1 MPKFSL
7 QSKRDRLI
15 KLIQRVEN
23 GQTVQARD
31 VDLVL
36 TAEQKAVMES
46 EWEKQLALRKPV
58 KPDSVRE
65 YEQALK
71 STAMWQGRL
80 DAYKASQPTT
90 YKVFVDRAAKQ
101 LEHEQK
107 VQHELEHAKSLLK
120 SVSSSD
126 AAAWLDRGAV
136 EAKQL
141 PKMGLE
147 QMPRSITSRSK
158 ANQAKDSVKTN
169 MGIKS
174 INEIK
179 LDALRQALVQVNK
192 EIATESAS
200 QQLTSEQSIKL
211 KQLLV
216 TIKKTR

>member
-7 QSKRDRLI
+7 HTKRDRLT
-15 KLIQRVEN
+15 KLIHRLEG
-23 GQTVQARD
+23 GQAVQARD

-36 TAEQKAVMES
+36 TAAQKAAMEA
-46 EWEKQLALRKPV
+46 EWQQQLALRKPA
-58 KPDSVRE
+58 KPKSVRE
-65 YEQALK
+65 YEKALK
-71 STAMWQGRL
+71 SAAMWQGRL
-80 DAYKASQPTT
+80 DAYKASEPTT

-107 VQHELEHAKSLLK
+107 VQHALEHAKSLLK
-120 SVSSSD
+120 AVSNAE
-126 AAAWLDRGAV
+126 AAAWLDRAI
-136 EAKQL
+136 EAKAISAMTL
-141 PKMGLE
+141 DS
-147 QMPRSITSRSK
+147 MPRSITSRSK
-158 ANQAKDSVKTN
+158 ANQAKHNVKTN

-192 EIATESAS
+192 QIATESAS
-200 QQLTSEQSIKL
+200 QQLTPEQSIKL

>member
-7 QSKRDRLI
+7 HSKRDRLT
-15 KLIQRVEN
+15 KLIQRLE
-23 GQTVQARD
+23 GAQTVQARD

-36 TAEQKAVMES
+36 TAAQKAAMEA
-46 EWEKQLALRKPV
+46 EWQKQLALRKPV
-58 KPDSVRE
+58 KPESVRE
-65 YEQALK
+65 YELALK
-71 STAMWQGRL
+71 SAVMWQGRL
-80 DAYKASQPTT
+80 QAYKASEPTT

-120 SVSSSD
+120 AVSSAE
-126 AAAWLDRGAV
+126 AAAWLDRAI
-136 EAKQL
+136 ETKQV
-141 PKMGLE
+141 KQMGLE
-147 QMPRSITSRSK
+147 QMPRSITSRSQ
-158 ANQAKDSVKTN
+158 ANQAKHKVKAN

-179 LDALRQALVQVNK
+179 LDALRQALKEVEQ
-192 EIATESAS
+192 EIAGENAA
-200 QQLTSEQSIKL
+200 QQLTPEQTTKL

>member
-7 QSKRDRLI
+7 HTKRDRLN
-15 KLIQRVEN
+15 KLIQRLEG

-31 VDLVL
+31 LDLVL
-36 TAEQKAVMES
+36 TNAQKKAMEAEWQ
-46 EWEKQLALRKPV
+46 KQLALRKPV
-58 KPDSVRE
+58 KPKSVRE

-71 STAMWQGRL
+71 SAAMWQGRL
-80 DAYKASQPTT
+80 EAYKASQPTT

-107 VQHELEHAKSLLK
+107 VQHALEHAKSLLK
-120 SVSSSD
+120 AVNSAD
-126 AAAWLDRGAV
+126 AVWLDRAI
-136 EAKQL
+136 EAKQIQQ
-141 PKMGLE
+141 MGLE
-147 QMPRSITSRSK
+147 QMPRSITSRSP
-158 ANQAKDSVKTN
+158 ANQAKHNVKAN

-179 LDALRQALVQVNK
+179 LDALRQALVEVEQEV
-192 EIATESAS
+192 ATECAA
-200 QQLTSEQSIKL
+200 QKLTPEQTTKL

>member
-7 QSKRDRLI
+7 HSKRDRLA
-15 KLIQRVEN
+15 KLIQRLEA
-23 GQTVQARD
+23 GQAVQARD

-36 TAEQKAVMES
+36 TAAQKTAMEVD
-46 EWEKQLALRKPV
+46 WQRQLALRKPV
-58 KPDSVRE
+58 KPKSVRE
-65 YEQALK
+65 YEKALK
-71 STAMWQGRL
+71 SAAMWQGRL
-80 DAYKASQPTT
+80 DAYKASEPTT

-101 LEHEQK
+101 LEHEKK

-120 SVSSSD
+120 AVSSTE
-126 AAAWLDRGAV
+126 AAWLDRAI
-136 EAKQL
+136 ETKQV
-141 PKMGLE
+141 KQMSLE

-158 ANQAKDSVKTN
+158 ANQAKHNVKTN

-179 LDALRQALVQVNK
+179 LDALRQALKDVEQ

-200 QQLTSEQSIKL
+200 QQLTPEQSIKL

>member
-7 QSKRDRLI
+7 HSKRDRLT
-15 KLIQRVEN
+15 KLIQRLE
-23 GQTVQARD
+23 GAQTVQARD

-36 TAEQKAVMES
+36 TPAQKAAMEA
-46 EWEKQLALRKPV
+46 EWQKQLALRKPV
-58 KPDSVRE
+58 KPKSVSE
-65 YEQALK
+65 YEKALK
-71 STAMWQGRL
+71 SAAMWQGRL
-80 DAYKASQPTT
+80 DAYKASEPTT

-120 SVSSSD
+120 VVSSAE
-126 AAAWLDRGAV
+126 AAVWLDRAIP
-136 EAKQL
+136 AKQIQQ
-141 PKMGLE
+141 MGLE

-169 MGIKS
+169 MGIKT
-174 INEIK
+174 INELK
-179 LDALRQALVQVNK
+179 LDALRQALVEVNK
-192 EIATESAS
+192 EIETESAS
-200 QQLTSEQSIKL
+200 QQLTQEQSIKL